1 MINKIY
7 FKKKN
12 FNPNRRAD
20 FSIILIISL
29 FMGFFPLQGLAQGRV
44 HDRIAEIQQRS
55 GFGTRIYN
63 PFKVSSQVPAE
74 RLSEAVTK
82 YILLEQAGDKEAI
95 LNTKPENLRLAFPVD
110 NGSRIISVL
119 LFRTDISPNG
129 FTLITS
135 DGKVSEQ
142 DPIVHYRGIIENNPV
157 SLASFSFSNTESM
170 GLISSNE
177 GNYVLGKIENDASGI
192 HMIYNDAVLIPG
204 FMFDCNTD
212 VSVPQNYKQV
222 YNPNGS
228 NLHTLKCVDWY
239 WEVDYDIF
247 VGKGSLANVNTYMQG
262 IFNQVSTL
270 YSNDGIDISLQTLY
284 VWTSVDPYTGPST
297 SNYLSQFGSYRTS
310 FAGDLANLMGYQGS
324 GGIAYLDGL
333 CGSTQNKMGYC
344 GISSSYQTVPTYS
357 WTVEVVAHEEGH
369 LLGSRHTHDCAWN
382 GNNTRIDGCGPA
394 AGYSTGSCG
403 AGPIPVKG
411 TIMSYCHLSPNPG
424 INLALGFGPQP
435 TALMIDNINNA
446 SCLGA
451 CTSCTPPSQPGTI
464 TGSTNPCQGL
474 SQVYSVTPV
483 AGATSYSW
491 TLPSG
496 WGGSS
501 TTNSI
506 SAIAG
511 NNSGT
516 VSVTANNSCG
526 TSTARTLTVSV
537 ANVPAQPD
545 TITVSGGTTRVCP
558 GNTRTYTAPFISGVT
573 YTWVT
578 PTGAVINSG
587 QGTNSINVTYNSNF
601 TSNGTLYVSA
611 SNSCGS
617 SAATSLSII
626 RNNPGTPGA
635 MSGIY
640 NGLCGV
646 TNAAFSVPNVS
657 GYTYTWTVPSG
668 VNIVSGQNTNSIVA
682 SFPSTYLSGSV
693 SVIPSNA
700 CGSGNARSKI
710 VKTVPAAPGVI
721 SGTAEVC
728 PNSNGNPFNVNP
740 VPNASTYR
748 WAGPVGSHIS
758 DGTTT
763 SNGNYLIT
771 PATAVTVNLAAV
783 SPTSVLKVKAI
794 NTCGS
799 GLTRKL
805 TLIPI
810 SCREGSISEKSDQS
824 INVYPNPASDYIN
837 IEFNSSK
844 VNTSSVEIIDIIGKT
859 VLTEQMEFVEGN
871 NNFEVNVSG
880 IPSGIYM
887 VKVNTADN
895 ELFISRIIVR

>member
-7 FKKKN
+7 YQMNHSKKISA
-12 FNPNRRAD
+12 FA
-20 FSIILIISL
+20 IISVIISL
-29 FMGFFPLQGLAQGRV
+29 FMGLSPLKSVAQGRV
-44 HDRIAEIQQRS
+44 TDRVTEIQQQA
-55 GFGTRIYN
+55 GFGTRIYQ
-63 PFKVSSQVPAE
+63 PFKVSNAVISERIAE
-74 RLSEAVTK
+74 TVTK
-82 YILLEQAGDKEAI
+82 YTLFEQAGDKETI
-95 LNTKPENLRLAFPVD
+95 LRTKPEYLRLKFPVD
-110 NGSRIISVL
+110 NGSRIMSLL

-129 FTLITS
+129 FSLITS
-135 DGKVSEQ
+135 DGKNSE
-142 DPIVHYRGIIENNPV
+142 PETIIHYRGVIENNPV
-157 SLASFSFSNTESM
+157 SIASFSFSTTESM
-170 GLISSNE
+170 GLISSDE
-177 GNYVLGKIENDASGI
+177 GNYVLGKIENNASGI
-192 HMIYNDAVLIPG
+192 HMIYNDADLIPG
-204 FMFDCNTD
+204 FLFDCNTD

-270 YSNDGIDISLQTLY
+270 YANDGIDISLQTLY
-284 VWTSVDPYTGPST
+284 VWTTVDPYTGPST

-324 GGIAYLDGL
+324 GGIAYIDGL
-333 CGSTQNKMGYC
+333 CGATQYKMGYC

-369 LLGSRHTHDCAWN
+369 LLGSRHTHDCVWN

-394 AGYSTGSCG
+394 AGYSSGSC
-403 AGPIPVKG
+403 ASGPIPVKG

-435 TALMIDNINNA
+435 TALMIDNINNS
-446 SCLGA
+446 SCLAA
-451 CTSCTPPSQPGTI
+451 CTSCTPPAQPGTI
-464 TGSTNPCQGL
+464 SGSNNPCQGF
-474 SQVYSVTPV
+474 SQVYSVSAV
-483 AGATSYSW
+483 AGATSYTW
-491 TLPSG
+491 ILPSG

-506 SAIAG
+506 TAIAG

-516 VSVTANNSCG
+516 ISVTANNSCG
-526 TSTARTLTVSV
+526 TSTARTLAV
-537 ANVPAQPD
+537 AISNVPAQPD

-558 GNTRTYTAPFISGVT
+558 GNTRTYTTPFVSGVT
-573 YTWVT
+573 FNWVA

-587 QGTNSINVTYNSNF
+587 QGTNTINVTYNSNF

-611 SNSCGS
+611 GNSCGN
-617 SAATSLSII
+617 SLSASLLII
-626 RNNPGTPGA
+626 RNNPGTPGT
-635 MSGIY
+635 MSGTF

-646 TNAAFSVPNVS
+646 NNAAFSVPNVS

-668 VNIVSGQNTNSIVA
+668 VNIISGQNTNSIIA
-682 SFPSTYLSGSV
+682 SFPSTYISGNV
-693 SVIPSNA
+693 SVVPSNA
-700 CGSGNARSKI
+700 CGTGTPRSKV
-710 VKTVPAAPGVI
+710 VKTVPAAPGII

-728 PNSNGNPFNVNP
+728 PNSNGNPFNINP
-740 VPNASTYR
+740 VPNALTYR

-771 PATAVTVNLAAV
+771 AATAVTVNFLAV
-783 SPTSVLKVKAI
+783 SPTSVLKVKAM

-799 GLTRKL
+799 SLTRKL

-810 SCREGSISEKSDQS
+810 SCREGNISEKLDFE
-824 INVYPNPASDYIN
+824 INVYPNPAHDYIN
-837 IEFNSSK
+837 IEFNSPNAITCS
-844 VNTSSVEIIDIIGKT
+844 TEIIDIIGKT
-859 VLTEQMEFVEGN
+859 ILVDQLNLVEGN
-871 NNFEVNVSG
+871 NNFEINVADL
-880 IPSGIYM
+880 PSGIYM
-887 VKVNTADN
+887 VKIQAGDTDP
-895 ELFISRIIVR
+895 LFRRIIIQ